1 MRIAGQRELIGES
14 APFQAVLEQVQVV
27 APVDST
33 ALIQAE
39 TGTGKEL
46 IARAIHAA
54 SRRSAGPFITV
65 NCAAIPTGLLESEL
79 FGHERGAFTGALA
92 QRIGRFQ
99 LAHRGTLFL
108 DEVGELPIDLQPKLL
123 RAIQEQEIERL
134 GGSQSVPV
142 DVRIVAATN
151 QNLLQM
157 VAERKFRADL
167 YYRLHVFPITLPAL
181 RERTKDIP
189 LLVRH
194 FAALFAARM
203 SKPIPWMP
211 EGVMDA
217 FLQYSWPGNVRELQ
231 NLVERAV
238 LIGNFH
244 QVAPA
249 REQMPGPRLVHT
261 GPCGRT
267 LHEMERLHITDALEE
282 TNWIVGGRAGAAA
295 KLGLPRTTLMSRM
308 RKLGISRETPPAAR
322 SRSTPAEAF
331 MMSRSGGAFAHSA
344 GL

>member
-1 MRIAGQRELIGES
+1 MAKYHDRTSWLKGGVARCLTPPGQPAGLPWRLVLLG
-14 APFQAVLEQVQVV
+14 APGVGKGTQSDLLCERLGACHL
-27 APVDST
+27 ST
-33 ALIQAE
+33 
-39 TGTGKEL
+39 GDVF
-46 IARAIHAA
+46 RA
-54 SRRSAGPFITV
+54 SKSTP
-65 NCAAIPTGLLESEL
+65 ESEL
-79 FGHERGAFTGALA
+79 SPALTSALDFMSRGALVP
-92 QRIGRFQ
+92 
-99 LAHRGTLFL
+99 
-108 DEVGELPIDLQPKLL
+108 DETV
-123 RAIQEQEIERL
+123 
-134 GGSQSVPV
+134 
-142 DVRIVAATN
+142 
-151 QNLLQM
+151 LQM